1 MSVSY
6 PYRKILV
13 PLDFSDDSRRAF
25 EHGIA
30 LAAAFEAEIVLLT
43 VIEDSFPYPEL
54 FAWDNPDEEF
64 YRSLRMRALENMK
77 SLLAEAGGLEAERLV
92 VRGHPRQ
99 EIPAVALDRGAD
111 CIVMAR
117 HGSGGLKN
125 ALLGSTTEAVLRI
138 AHCPVV
144 VLPPPQ
150 AEPAEA

>member
-25 EHGIA
+25 VHGAA
-30 LAAAFEAEIVLLT
+30 LAEASEASVVLLT
-43 VIEDSFPYPEL
+43 VIEESFPYPEL
-54 FAWDNPDEEF
+54 FAWENPDEEF
-64 YRSLRMRALENMK
+64 YRTLRLKALDRMRELI
-77 SLLAEAGGLEAERLV
+77 AETGTRLDTEMLV

-99 EIPAVALDRGAD
+99 EIVAVAEDQGAD

-125 ALLGSTTEAVLRI
+125 ALLGSTTEAVLRV
-138 AHCPVV
+138 APCPVV
-144 VLPPPQ
+144 VLPRP
-150 AEPAEA
+150 EPA